1 MERLRLQ
8 HRTATGRLKPAWN
21 NDLAK
26 EMAGQNNTSA
36 NRLRRNLF
44 VSLLGILLLWLGAC
58 AAPARPPHL
67 IATVTSDPKTFN
79 TYLAAESSSRDAIA
93 YLEAGLV
100 TLDEDTLLPKPE
112 LAEGWE
118 VSEDGLRYV
127 FTLREGLRWSDGEP
141 LTAADVD
148 FTFNRIIFNERIP
161 TSARDVKRIGEAGA
175 LPQVR
180 ALDERRIEFVLPEP
194 FAPFLLQA
202 GSPILPKHILEPTVE
217 QLDSRGN
224 PLFLQTWG
232 IDTPVQQLVGAGPYV
247 MQEYTPGQRLVY
259 RPNPYY
265 WKGEGIPRI
274 ERVILRIVDSEDT
287 ALLQFRS
294 GETDVFS
301 VRGRDFQLLKREEE
315 RDQFTIYN
323 LGQTLNNSFFAFN
336 LSRARNPQ
344 TGRPFVDPVKSR
356 WFNDLNFRRAVAH
369 AMNRQFY
376 VDSVLQGLGQIQH
389 SVFSPASPFYLSPEE
404 GLPTYDYNPE
414 KARQL
419 LLDAGYTYDAEGH
432 LRDSEGNRVRFTLL
446 TNAGNNQREATGAL
460 IKADLERIG
469 ITVDFTPIAFNTLVQ
484 RTDSRDWETLLL
496 GFGGGGTEP
505 NNGSNIWRSD
515 GRLHLFNLG
524 DLPGNPAEGVE
535 VSDWER
541 EIDRIFIEGVR
552 ELDFEKRKALY
563 DRFQIIIQEQL
574 PQIGTFNPL
583 VLSALRNRIQG
594 VDPRPIL
601 GPLWNLDQLY
611 IQE

>member
-1 MERLRLQ
+1 MGVAEG
-8 HRTATGRLKPAWN
+8 RTKQMRGNIFWA
-21 NDLAK
+21 
-26 EMAGQNNTSA
+26 
-36 NRLRRNLF
+36 
-44 VSLLGILLLWLGAC
+44 VLLWLGLLCCGVSGC
-58 AAPARPPHL
+58 AVPTRPHL
-67 IATVTSDPKTFN
+67 IGTVTSDPRTFN
-79 TYLAAESSSRDAIA
+79 TYLAAESSSRDAIT
-93 YLEAGLV
+93 YFEAGLV

-118 VSEDGLRYV
+118 VFDDGLRYI

-148 FTFNRIIFNERIP
+148 FTFNRIIFDERIP
-161 TSARDVKRIGEAGA
+161 TSSRDVKRIGESGA

-194 FAPFLLQA
+194 FAPFLIQA
-202 GSPILPKHILEPTVE
+202 GSPILPQHILEPTVE
-217 QLDSRGN
+217 QLDSQGN

-232 IDTPVQQLVGAGPYV
+232 IDTPVEALVGAGPYLL
-247 MQEYTPGQRLVY
+247 QEYTPGQRLVY

-274 ERVILRIVDSEDT
+274 ERMILRIVDSEDT

-294 GETDVFS
+294 RETDVFS

-315 RDQFTIYN
+315 RDQFTIYD
-323 LGQTLNNSFFAFN
+323 LGQTLNNNFFAFN
-336 LSRARNPQ
+336 LSQARNPQ

-356 WFNDLNFRRAVAH
+356 WFNDLSFRKAVAH
-369 AMNRQFY
+369 AMNRQSY
-376 VDSVLQGLGQIQH
+376 VDSVLQGLGEIQH
-389 SVFSPASPFYLSPEE
+389 SVLSPANPFYLSPED

-419 LLDAGYTYDAEGH
+419 LLQAGYTYDNESN
-432 LRDSEGNRVRFTLL
+432 LRDPEGNRVRFNLI
-446 TNAGNNQREATGAL
+446 TNAGNNQREATGSL

-469 ITVDFTPIAFNTLVQ
+469 ITVDFNPIAFNTLVQ

-541 EIDRIFIEGVR
+541 EIDRIFIAGVR

-583 VLSALRNRIQG
+583 VLSAVRNRIEG
-594 VDPRPIL
+594 IDPRPIL

>member
-1 MERLRLQ
+1 MRVAER
-8 HRTATGRLKPAWN
+8 RTKPI
-21 NDLAK
+21 
-26 EMAGQNNTSA
+26 GGS
-36 NRLRRNLF
+36 
-44 VSLLGILLLWLGAC
+44 ILWAVLLWLGILCCGVSGC
-58 AAPARPPHL
+58 AVPTRPHL
-67 IATVTSDPKTFN
+67 IGTVTSDPRTFN
-79 TYLAAESSSRDAIA
+79 TYLAAESSSRDAIT
-93 YLEAGLV
+93 YFEAGLV

-118 VSEDGLRYV
+118 VFDDGLRYV
-127 FTLREGLRWSDGEP
+127 FSLREGLRWSDGEP

-148 FTFNRIIFNERIP
+148 FTFNRIIFDERIP
-161 TSARDVKRIGEAGA
+161 TSSRDVKRIGESGA

-194 FAPFLLQA
+194 FAPFLIQA
-202 GSPILPKHILEPTVE
+202 GSPILPQHILEPTVE
-217 QLDSRGN
+217 QVDSQGN

-232 IDTPVQQLVGAGPYV
+232 IDTPVEELVGAGPYLL
-247 MQEYTPGQRLVY
+247 QEYTPGQRLVY

-274 ERVILRIVDSEDT
+274 ERMILRIVDSEDT

-294 GETDVFS
+294 RETDVFS

-315 RDQFTIYN
+315 RDQFTIYD
-323 LGQTLNNSFFAFN
+323 LGQTLNNNFFAFN
-336 LSRARNPQ
+336 LSQARNPQ

-356 WFNDLNFRRAVAH
+356 WFNDLSFRRAVAH
-369 AMNRQFY
+369 AMNRQSY
-376 VDSVLQGLGQIQH
+376 VDSVLQGLGEIQH
-389 SVFSPASPFYLSPEE
+389 SVLSPANPFYLSPED
-404 GLPTYDYNPE
+404 GLPTYDYNPD

-419 LLDAGYTYDAEGH
+419 LLEAGYTYDNESN
-432 LRDSEGNRVRFTLL
+432 LRDPEGNRVRFNLI
-446 TNAGNNQREATGAL
+446 TNAGNNQREATGSL

-469 ITVDFTPIAFNTLVQ
+469 ITVDFNPIAFNTLVQ

-524 DLPGNPAEGVE
+524 DLPSNPAEGVE

-541 EIDRIFIEGVR
+541 EIDRIFIAGVR
-552 ELDFEKRKALY
+552 ELEFEKRKALY

-583 VLSALRNRIQG
+583 VLSAVRNRIEG
-594 VDPRPIL
+594 IDPRPIL

>member
-1 MERLRLQ
+1 MER
-8 HRTATGRLKPAWN
+8 RTKPKW
-21 NDLAK
+21 
-26 EMAGQNNTSA
+26 GS
-36 NRLRRNLF
+36 LF
-44 VSLLGILLLWLGAC
+44 WVLLLGLGILCSGISGC
-58 AAPARPPHL
+58 AAPSRPHL
-67 IATVTSDPKTFN
+67 IGTVTSDPKTFN
-79 TYLAAESSSRDAIA
+79 TYLAAESSSRDAIT
-93 YLEAGLV
+93 YLEDGLV
-100 TLDEDTLLPKPE
+100 TLDEDTLLPKPQ
-112 LAEGWE
+112 LAESWE
-118 VSEDGLRYV
+118 VFDDGLRYV

-161 TSARDVKRIGEAGA
+161 TSARDVQRIGESGA

-180 ALDERRIEFVLPEP
+180 ALDEQRVEFILPEP
-194 FAPFLLQA
+194 FAPFLIQA
-202 GSPILPKHILEPTVE
+202 GSPILPKHILEPTVD
-217 QLDSRGN
+217 QVDNQGN

-247 MQEYTPGQRLVY
+247 LQEYTPGQRLVY

-265 WKGEGIPRI
+265 WKGEGLPRI
-274 ERVILRIVDSEDT
+274 ERVILRIVDSQDT

-294 GETDVFS
+294 RETDVLS
-301 VRGRDFQLLKREEE
+301 VQGRDFQLLKQEEARE
-315 RDQFTIYN
+315 QFRIYN
-323 LGQTLNNSFFAFN
+323 LGPSLNNNFFAFN
-336 LSRARNPQ
+336 LSQARNPK
-344 TGRPFVDPVKSR
+344 TGRPFVDPIKSC
-356 WFNDLNFRRAVAH
+356 WFNDLNFRKAIAH
-369 AMNRQFY
+369 AMNRQAY
-376 VDSVLQGLGQIQH
+376 VESVLQGLGEVQH
-389 SVFSPASPFYLSPEE
+389 SVLSPASPFYLSPED
-404 GLPTYDYNPE
+404 GLPTYEYNPD

-419 LLDAGYTYDAEGH
+419 LLQAGYTYDRENH
-432 LRDSEGNRVRFTLL
+432 LYDPEGNRVRFNLI
-446 TNAGNNQREATGAL
+446 TNAGNNQREATGSL
-460 IKADLERIG
+460 IVADLARIG
-469 ITVDFTPIAFNTLVQ
+469 ITVDFSPIAFNTLVQ

-524 DLPGNPAEGVE
+524 DLPNNSAEGVKI
-535 VSDWER
+535 SDWER
-541 EIDRIFIEGVR
+541 EIDHIFITGVR

-583 VLSALRNRIQG
+583 VLSAIRNRVEG

-601 GPLWNLDQLY
+601 GPLWNLEQLY

>member
-1 MERLRLQ
+1 
-8 HRTATGRLKPAWN
+8 
-21 NDLAK
+21 
-26 EMAGQNNTSA
+26 
-36 NRLRRNLF
+36 
-44 VSLLGILLLWLGAC
+44 
-58 AAPARPPHL
+58 
-67 IATVTSDPKTFN
+67 
-79 TYLAAESSSRDAIA
+79 
-93 YLEAGLV
+93 
-100 TLDEDTLLPKPE
+100 
-112 LAEGWE
+112 
-118 VSEDGLRYV
+118 
-127 FTLREGLRWSDGEP
+127 RWSDGEP

-161 TSARDVKRIGEAGA
+161 TSSRDVKRIGEAGA

-217 QLDSRGN
+217 QVDSQGN

-232 IDTPVQQLVGAGPYV
+232 IDTPVQELVGAGPYIL
-247 MQEYTPGQRLVY
+247 QEYTPGQRLVY

-323 LGQTLNNSFFAFN
+323 LGQTLNNNFFAFN

-552 ELDFEKRKALY
+552 ELEFEKRKALY

>member
-1 MERLRLQ
+1 MAVTEN
-8 HRTATGRLKPAWN
+8 RTQPIRSGIIW
-21 NDLAK
+21 
-26 EMAGQNNTSA
+26 
-36 NRLRRNLF
+36 
-44 VSLLGILLLWLGAC
+44 VVLLWWGILGLSAC
-58 AAPARPPHL
+58 GIPSRPHL
-67 IATVTSDPKTFN
+67 IGTVTSDPKTFN
-79 TYLAAESSSRDAIA
+79 TYLAAESSSRDAIT
-93 YLEAGLV
+93 YLEEGLV
-100 TLDEDTLLPKPE
+100 TLDENTLLPKPQ
-112 LAEGWE
+112 LAESWE
-118 VSEDGLRYV
+118 VFDNGLRYV

-148 FTFNRIIFNERIP
+148 FTFNRIIFDERIP
-161 TSARDVKRIGEAGA
+161 TSSRDVKRIGESGA

-180 ALDERRIEFVLPEP
+180 ALDERRVEFVLPEP
-194 FAPFLLQA
+194 FAPFLIQA

-217 QLDSRGN
+217 QVDSRGN

-232 IDTPVQQLVGAGPYV
+232 IDTPVEELVGAGPYV
-247 MQEYTPGQRLVY
+247 LQEYTPGQRLVY

-265 WKGEGIPRI
+265 WKGEGLPRI
-274 ERVILRIVDSEDT
+274 ERLILRIVDSEDT

-294 GETDVFS
+294 RETDVLS
-301 VRGRDFQLLKREEE
+301 VRGGDFQLLKREEE
-315 RDQFTIYN
+315 RDQFTIYD
-323 LGQTLNNSFFAFN
+323 LGQTLNNNFFAFN

-356 WFNDLNFRRAVAH
+356 WFNDLNFRKAVAH
-369 AMNRQFY
+369 AMNRQAY
-376 VDSVLQGLGQIQH
+376 VDSVLQGLGEIQH
-389 SVFSPASPFYLSPEE
+389 SVFSPASPFYLSPAE
-404 GLPTYDYNPE
+404 GLPTYEYNPD

-419 LLDAGYTYDAEGH
+419 LLEAGYTYDDQAH
-432 LRDSEGNRVRFTLL
+432 LRDPEGNRVRFSLI
-446 TNAGNNQREATGAL
+446 TNAGNNQREATGSL

-484 RTDSRDWETLLL
+484 RTDARDWETLLL

-524 DLPGNPAEGVE
+524 DLPNNPAEGVE

-541 EIDRIFIEGVR
+541 EIDRIFIAGVR
-552 ELDFEKRKALY
+552 ELEFEKRKALY

-583 VLSALRNRIQG
+583 VLSAIRNRVEG

-601 GPLWNLDQLY
+601 GPLWNLEQLY